1 MGKRKESQREELKKW
16 QADVKKSPARDYNFD
31 SISGRSLDLLYSPQK
46 IDDEYIEKLG
56 FPGQYPYTRGVHA
69 NMYRGK
75 LWTMRQFSGFGTP
88 EESNERYHYL
98 LKQGQTGLSIAYD
111 MPTLMG
117 YDPDHP
123 ISLGEVGKCGVNV
136 ATLRDMEI
144 LLKDI
149 DLGNVSISQT
159 INGPAMIL
167 LAFYVAIAENQ
178 GVPLDKLRGTLQ
190 NDILKEFTAQK
201 EWIFP
206 PEPSMR
212 IITDM
217 LAFCTENMPQYN
229 TISISGY
236 HIREAGSTAGQEL
249 AFTLADGFTYIE
261 YALNA
266 GLKIDDFA
274 PRLSFFF
281 NSHLDFFEEIAKF
294 RAARRIWARHLKEN
308 YGAKNERSWKLRFH
322 AQTAGCSL
330 TAQQPENNISRT
342 AFQAIAAVFG
352 GAQSLHT
359 NSMDE
364 TLALPSEKAAEIAL
378 RTQQLI
384 AYETGVANVA
394 DPLGGSWLI
403 ESLTDQ
409 LEQEAEKYFEEIEHL
424 GGVIQA
430 IEKGY
435 FQKEIAR
442 SANSYQKLVDQGQ
455 LFIVGVNQFG
465 KDDENID
472 IPILEIG
479 PEVEQIQVKAVNEL
493 KNTRDETAVQQALY
507 KIRETCAN
515 GGNIMPPI
523 IEAAKVYVTLGE
535 IVTSMKAE
543 FGEWQEAAV
552 F

>member
-1 MGKRKESQREELKKW
+1 MGKRKKSQREELKKW
-16 QADVKKSPARDYNFD
+16 QADVKNSPARDYNYD

-88 EESNERYHYL
+88 EDSNERYHYL

-266 GLKIDDFA
+266 GLQIDDFA

-435 FQKEIAR
+435 FQREIAR
-442 SANSYQKLVDQGQ
+442 SAKSYQKLVDQKQ

-493 KNTRDETAVQQALY
+493 KNTRNETAVQQALY

-535 IVTSMKAE
+535 IVTAMKAE